1 MAAGTYRARRGQHGW
16 RVAGTRTTNGR
27 GTVVIEEPAYTA
39 FGFSDEEWGLLV
51 GLPQAVLTAASAAES
66 DSTRAT
72 MAESAAGLETISTGR
87 ESASPLVAA
96 VAGEIVTRVGD
107 PEAGEE
113 LPVIAPE
120 DPRAY
125 AEDVLG
131 RAKAAAALLAEKV
144 DEGEA
149 GAYQH
154 WLVEITDQVVG
165 AATSGGILGLGGS
178 QVSPSERRFRDRLA
192 QVLND

>member
-1 MAAGTYRARRGQHGW
+1 M
-16 RVAGTRTTNGR
+16 
-27 GTVVIEEPAYTA
+27 IEEPAYTG

-51 GLPQAVLTAASAAES
+51 GLPQSVLTAASAAES
-66 DSTRAT
+66 DGTRAT
-72 MAESAAGLETISTGR
+72 MAEGAAGLESISAGR

-125 AEDVLG
+125 AEDVLA
-131 RAKAAAALLAEKV
+131 RAKEATTLLAARV
-144 DEGEA
+144 GEGEA
-149 GAYQH
+149 GAYRH
-154 WLVEITDQVVG
+154 WLVEIAEQVVG
-165 AATSGGILGLGGS
+165 AASSGGLLGLGAS
-178 QVSPSERRFRDRLA
+178 TVSPSERRFRDRLA
-192 QVLND
+192 QILHD